1 VAKRATTA
9 FEDIAAEAGR
19 LFGTTE
25 AHARRWLEQ
34 RNGLVEALQQVR
46 ERANELIDDLSGQTK
61 RRQMKRRARAAAVKT
76 QIPPGNPA
84 ETRQVRKKRR
94 LSAATR
100 AKMRAAAKR
109 RWAARKK
116 SASK

>member
-1 VAKRATTA
+1 VARRDTTTL
-9 FEDIAAEAGR
+9 EDIAAEVGR

-34 RNGLVEALQQVR
+34 RNRLLDALHVVR
-46 ERANELIDDLSGQTK
+46 ERATELITDLSGQ
-61 RRQMKRRARAAAVKT
+61 RVRHLKRRARGAASKMQLAAGNSAGVK
-76 QIPPGNPA
+76 QS
-84 ETRQVRKKRR
+84 RKKRR

-109 RWAARKK
+109 RWAALKRDTAK
-116 SASK
+116 

>member
-1 VAKRATTA
+1 VAKRATTTT
-9 FEDIAAEAGR
+9 FEDIAAEVGR

-25 AHARRWLEQ
+25 AHARRWLDQ
-34 RNGLVEALQQVR
+34 RNRLVDALHQVR
-46 ERANELIDDLSGQTK
+46 ERANELIGDLSGETK
-61 RRQMKRRARAAAVKT
+61 RQMKRRARAAAVKT

-84 ETRQVRKKRR
+84 ETGQGRKKRR

-116 SASK
+116 SAAK

>member
-1 VAKRATTA
+1 MAKRATTA

-25 AHARRWLEQ
+25 AHARKWLDQ
-34 RNGLVEALQQVR
+34 RNRLVEALQQVR
-46 ERANELIDDLSGQTK
+46 ERANDLIGDLSGQTK
-61 RRQMKRRARAAAVKT
+61 RRMKRRARAAAVKT
-76 QIPPGNPA
+76 QIPPGNLA
-84 ETRQVRKKRR
+84 ETRQGRKKRR

-100 AKMRAAAKR
+100 AKMRAAAKK

-116 SASK
+116 SPSK

>member
-9 FEDIAAEAGR
+9 FEDIAAEVGR

-34 RNGLVEALQQVR
+34 RNRLVDALQQVR
-46 ERANELIDDLSGQTK
+46 ERANELISDLSGQTK
-61 RRQMKRRARAAAVKT
+61 RQMKRRARAAAVKT
-76 QIPPGNPA
+76 RIPAGNTTEA
-84 ETRQVRKKRR
+84 KQGRKKRR

-116 SASK
+116 SAAK